1 MVMSTSLKRRNKLKV
16 KEFNKLI
23 TKGETVMDQELFKKY
38 FIFQM
43 PTAMLKA
50 YIIQIVKRKK
60 NHLINVIKSG
70 LSYLKDE
77 IKEMS
82 EGEIKIEKPFETVN
96 TVEKIPEFNRKTQ
109 KDKD

>member
-1 MVMSTSLKRRNKLKV
+1 MILKIFYLSNANCNAKSLYNT
-16 KEFNKLI
+16 NS
-23 TKGETVMDQELFKKY
+23 KK
-38 FIFQM
+38 
-43 PTAMLKA
+43 
-50 YIIQIVKRKK
+50 KK

-82 EGEIKIEKPFETVN
+82 EDEIKIEKPFETVN

>member
-1 MVMSTSLKRRNKLKV
+1 MVVSTSLKRRNKLKV
-16 KEFNKLI
+16 KEFNKLV
-23 TKGETVMDQELFKKY
+23 TKGETAMDQELFKRY

-43 PTAMLKA
+43 STAMLKA

-82 EGEIKIEKPFETVN
+82 KGEIKLKN
-96 TVEKIPEFNRKTQ
+96 HLKQ
-109 KDKD
+109 

>member
-1 MVMSTSLKRRNKLKV
+1 MVVSTSLKRRNKLKV

-23 TKGETVMDQELFKKY
+23 TKGETAMDQELFKRY

-43 PTAMLKA
+43 STAMLKA

-82 EGEIKIEKPFETVN
+82 KGEIKLKN
-96 TVEKIPEFNRKTQ
+96 HLKQ
-109 KDKD
+109 

>member
-1 MVMSTSLKRRNKLKV
+1 M
-16 KEFNKLI
+16 
-23 TKGETVMDQELFKKY
+23 
-38 FIFQM
+38 
-43 PTAMLKA
+43 
-50 YIIQIVKRKK
+50 
-60 NHLINVIKSG
+60 IKSG

>member
-1 MVMSTSLKRRNKLKV
+1 M
-16 KEFNKLI
+16 I
-23 TKGETVMDQELFKKY
+23 TKGETAMDQELFKKY

-43 PTAMLKA
+43 STAMLKA

-82 EGEIKIEKPFETVN
+82 KGEIKLKNHLKQWILLKRFLSLIGKPRRTKTKN
-96 TVEKIPEFNRKTQ
+96 TNTRSNA
-109 KDKD
+109 

>member
-23 TKGETVMDQELFKKY
+23 TKGETAMDQELFKRY

-43 PTAMLKA
+43 STAMLKA

-60 NHLINVIKSG
+60 NRLINVIKSG

-82 EGEIKIEKPFETVN
+82 KGEIKLKN
-96 TVEKIPEFNRKTQ
+96 HLKQ
-109 KDKD
+109 